1 MLKHLHKTEHLGRH
15 FVLLKVKKYGR
26 EGENQ
31 GVACSAFLHHVPR
44 TVVSKPFVSIMQEG
58 QKAASVASEGIQT
71 HPMYLSHPHRKLIG
85 HQNHPSLL
93 CSSKRLF

>member
-1 MLKHLHKTEHLGRH
+1 MLKHLRKTEHLGRH

-31 GVACSAFLHHVPR
+31 GMACSAFLYHVPR
-44 TVVSKPFVSIMQEG
+44 TVVSKPIVSIMQEG

-71 HPMYLSHPHRKLIG
+71 HPRT
-85 HQNHPSLL
+85 SLTHTE
-93 CSSKRLF
+93 S

>member
-1 MLKHLHKTEHLGRH
+1 MLKHLHNTEHLGRH

-26 EGENQ
+26 EGDNQ

-44 TVVSKPFVSIMQEG
+44 TVMSKPVVSIMQ
-58 QKAASVASEGIQT
+58 KTASVASEGIQT
-71 HPMYLSHPHRKLIG
+71 HPMDFSHPHRKLKG
-85 HQNHPSLL
+85 HQNNPSLL